1 MPTISIRLVA
11 AVIVAV
17 VGLPSAPIPQAL
29 HEAADSLVAPP
40 SEAGPGEAPL
50 GDLVAAVP
58 GDGGAGDLRGAALGE
73 SPPLAP
79 GRAGTPSREFA
90 ADVERWRSLVA
101 LHFPDGWTDWALRI
115 IACESGG
122 NPAAKNRRSSATGL
136 FQFLRSTWNWVSE
149 ETGAPRFR
157 DGGPQ
162 RPWWNVRN
170 AAWLLDN
177 GGPGHWECR
186 ARR

>member
-11 AVIVAV
+11 AVITTV

-29 HEAADSLVAPP
+29 HEAADSFVATAP
-40 SEAGPGEAPL
+40 EAGAGRARP
-50 GDLVAAVP
+50 
-58 GDGGAGDLRGAALGE
+58 GDLRGAKLGE
-73 SPPLAP
+73 SPPPAQTLTAT
-79 GRAGTPSREFA
+79 ASAEFTGS
-90 ADVERWRSLVA
+90 VERWRSLVA
-101 LHFPDGWTDWALRI
+101 LHFPAEWTDWALRI

-122 NPAAKNRRSSATGL
+122 DPAAKNRRSSATGL

-149 ETGAPRFR
+149 ETGAPRYR
-157 DGGPQ
+157 DGGPLL
-162 RPWWNVRN
+162 PWWNVRN

-177 GGPGHWECR
+177 GGPAHWECR